1 MTLFAETIP
10 PKAKIYVLAITLV
23 GCSLV
28 PYCLYAVL
36 NSPNGNWLYLA
47 ALTAVTSCFAVK
59 VQLAAG
65 KEASVTISV
74 SDFFIFASILLFGP
88 AVAVVIAAIEG
99 LIASLKVRI
108 KQTYK
113 YLFNVAQ
120 VALGAFLVAQ
130 VFDRLG
136 GGNVSLDSTRLADV
150 PGLLIAAL
158 LCGFLYFLINSTLV
172 AGAVAL
178 VTSQPMAKLWKDHFL
193 WLSPTTFIN
202 ASTAVLLFLSSRPI
216 DLFAALAGVP
226 LILGIYY
233 AYRVKIHRQ
242 EASEDTGYTGS
253 RLLRLSQ
260 LRFFKDSL
268 PAQAKAYI
276 LAVILAAVPV
286 FFYCAYHAL
295 IQPDLNWFYLA
306 GLTVLA
312 TCFPVRI
319 ALYKDRMWVTLSDI
333 FVFAALLHFGPQVAV
348 MMAVI
353 EALTFNLRMGVKGAY
368 RQAFNLAQ
376 ITIVAYLMG
385 QVVSLLLDKVAP
397 LEIAQVG
404 SVIVLLATSL
414 ICGLLYFLLT
424 SGFIAG
430 AIALS
435 NWHDFVPLWKRSL
448 AWAPVTL
455 SGVAFAS
462 ILASYL
468 N

>member
-1 MTLFAETIP
+1 MTLFREGMPT
-10 PKAKIYVLAITLV
+10 KAKLYVLAITLL

-59 VQLAAG
+59 VQLATG
-65 KEASVTISV
+65 KKGSVTISV

-136 GGNVSLDSTRLADV
+136 GGTVSLDSTRLADV

-158 LCGFLYFLINSTLV
+158 VCGLLYFLINSTLV

-178 VTSQPMAKLWKDHFL
+178 VTSQPLAKLWKEHFL

-226 LILGIYY
+226 LILGTYY
-233 AYRVKIHRQ
+233 AHRVKIYRK
-242 EASEDTGYTGS
+242 EASEKADYTGS
-253 RLLRLSQ
+253 RLLGLSQ

-268 PAQAKAYI
+268 PRQAKAYI
-276 LAVILAAVPV
+276 LAVIVAAVPV
-286 FFYCAYHAL
+286 FLYCAYHAL
-295 IQPDLNWFYLA
+295 RRPDMNWLYYRRCQRGGSPDPYWQTLPHALA
-306 GLTVLA
+306 VTPCPQESGSSLPTSSPIA
-312 TCFPVRI
+312 FRIAWSFTCFRMICTRLAVR
-319 ALYKDRMWVTLSDI
+319 T
-333 FVFAALLHFGPQVAV
+333 
-348 MMAVI
+348 
-353 EALTFNLRMGVKGAY
+353 
-368 RQAFNLAQ
+368 
-376 ITIVAYLMG
+376 
-385 QVVSLLLDKVAP
+385 
-397 LEIAQVG
+397 
-404 SVIVLLATSL
+404 
-414 ICGLLYFLLT
+414 LT
-424 SGFIAG
+424 SSAEI
-430 AIALS
+430 ICPDS
-435 NWHDFVPLWKRSL
+435 
-448 AWAPVTL
+448 T
-455 SGVAFAS
+455 
-462 ILASYL
+462 
-468 N
+468 